1 MGHPD
6 HVLFPFLGNSNEC
19 VPKIKHSPS
28 NTKPPPVPNN
38 GNSTVAPQQRHMARN
53 SSFLSPSTYGVPG
66 HSSIGAHKLQ
76 VCRVFA
82 VEPPFHQPTNDYN
95 NIMGQTASVSQSCG
109 VREPLR
115 NSLAQVGHGATVEG
129 SLFQRGAY
137 SYRLSAGV
145 GLLR

>member
-6 HVLFPFLGNSNEC
+6 HVLFPFLGNSNEY

-53 SSFLSPSTYGVPG
+53 SCFLSPSTYGVPG

-82 VEPPFHQPTNDYN
+82 VEPPFHHRPTTT
-95 NIMGQTASVSQSCG
+95 IILWAKQRQSVSRVAFASHCG
-109 VREPLR
+109 TLWRKLATARRSRVR
-115 NSLAQVGHGATVEG
+115 S
-129 SLFQRGAY
+129 F
-137 SYRLSAGV
+137 SAV
-145 GLLR
+145 HIHIV